1 MGRKRRSGGKRE
13 IPLMRERGD
22 LFLVLSYLRRYF
34 CDWLVDQI
42 YVNRVYSRNE
52 LVAPLVPGYGRP
64 SKSYDKSPAA
74 EPAPVFSGN
83 RSGRRRTGNIGKPHA
98 VSPPGQQAQ
107 EKYQSLLTHARDGKG
122 KGLQRIF

>member
-52 LVAPLVPGYGRP
+52 LVAPLSTEIEIAIGR
-64 SKSYDKSPAA
+64 YDAHA
-74 EPAPVFSGN
+74 EQMIRMQESSHCTNNNEQDCESQDPHYLCTN
-83 RSGRRRTGNIGKPHA
+83 RCIINAG
-98 VSPPGQQAQ
+98 
-107 EKYQSLLTHARDGKG
+107 
-122 KGLQRIF
+122 